1 MPASRRFALKNG
13 FASLRPRA
21 KHNWP
26 MPPLS
31 SRSAAWLCWSAK
43 PLHWSHVPSS
53 EAAVGRQHCCHGADS
68 SGADDGKSRF
78 FIRVGIG
85 CKSFTCA
92 VDDCGDDNDR
102 HEDTVDR
109 SGCKHHDERKSES
122 RQSLHKHGANC
133 RLLPGTKNAD
143 PRYAWGALLGHG
155 YHRTL
160 RPWLATEVSG
170 RDIDGGRRLLVRDTD
185 RHLRHVAANFYL
197 SRMAYSAVGPLYK

>member
-1 MPASRRFALKNG
+1 MSQPVRQM
-13 FASLRPRA
+13 LRPILHLRLDA
-21 KHNWP
+21 TAWKRGPPIIIVSIAATVPTQAAP
-26 MPPLS
+26 MTVSL
-31 SRSAAWLCWSAK
+31 A
-43 PLHWSHVPSS
+43 
-53 EAAVGRQHCCHGADS
+53 
-68 SGADDGKSRF
+68 F

-102 HEDTVDR
+102 HEVPWI
-109 SGCKHHDERKSES
+109 G
-122 RQSLHKHGANC
+122 LGANTTTNASRKADKAYTNGANR

-155 YHRTL
+155 YHRTR

-197 SRMAYSAVGPLYK
+197 SRIAYSAVGPL